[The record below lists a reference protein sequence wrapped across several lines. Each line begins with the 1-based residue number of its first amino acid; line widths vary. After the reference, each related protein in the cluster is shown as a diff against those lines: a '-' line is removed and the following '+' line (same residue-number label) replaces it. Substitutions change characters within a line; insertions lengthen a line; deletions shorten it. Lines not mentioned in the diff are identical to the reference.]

1 MKETINK
8 PFGELDIEQKIQIC
22 TSALSVPQGISKEE
36 AFKRLSE
43 KIDTETVSQPSLRI
57 SKGKHAIS
65 RFFYSAAA
73 IVVILIA
80 CGVIMSMLTK
90 TVTAPRG
97 SHIEYTLAD
106 GSTVNLNSDSQIKF
120 KKYRFNKNRTIKL
133 EGEAYF
139 YITSGKTFTVNTYM
153 GSITVLGTAFN
164 VYARDNNF
172 SVNCLRGK
180 VRVDTKDSS
189 AILTKDQGVELS
201 GNVLKE
207 IKEENGSPISW
218 IEGEFFFE
226 NAPLKK
232 VIVEVERQ
240 FNVTFAEINNQLANK
255 NFTGSFSNQSLDIAL
270 DIICT
275 PLGLEYETNNGHNIV
290 LKERD

>member
-1 MKETINK
+1 MKENINK

-22 TSALSVPQGISKEE
+22 TSALKVPKGMSKED

-43 KIDTETVSQPSLRI
+43 KIETGNVSQSSI
-57 SKGKHAIS
+57 SIAKSKHVIS

-73 IVVILIA
+73 VVILLIA
-80 CGVIMSMLTK
+80 CGIIMSMLTK
-90 TVTAPRG
+90 TVSAPRG
-97 SHIEYTLAD
+97 SHVEYTLAD
-106 GSTVNLNSDSQIKF
+106 GSIVNLNSDSQIKF
-120 KKYRFNKNRTIKL
+120 KQFRFNKNRTIKL

-139 YITSGKTFTVNTYM
+139 DITSGKTFTVNTDL

-180 VRVDTKDSS
+180 VKVDTKESS
-189 AILTKDQGVELS
+189 AILTKDQGVELTD
-201 GNVLKE
+201 NVLKE

-232 VIVEVERQ
+232 VIIEVERQ
-240 FNVTFAEINNQLANK
+240 FNVTFAELNEQLSNK

-275 PLGLEYETNNGHNIV
+275 PLGLEYETKNGHNIV
-290 LKERD
+290 LKE

>member
-43 KIDTETVSQPSLRI
+43 KIETETVSQPSPRI
-57 SKGKHAIS
+57 SKEKHALS

-73 IVVILIA
+73 IIVILIA
-80 CGVIMSMLTK
+80 CGVIMSMFTK

-97 SHIEYTLAD
+97 SHIEYTLSD

-120 KKYRFNKNRTIKL
+120 KQFRFNKNRTIKL

-139 YITSGKTFTVNTYM
+139 DITPGKTFTVNTDM

-180 VRVDTKDSS
+180 VKVDTKDSS
-189 AILTKDQGVELS
+189 AILTKDEGVELS